1 MNDNPIGDVGLTA
14 IVKSLKERAK
24 QVDDD
29 EDEEEEAEMTKS
41 QMKISYLN
49 LSNCKIG
56 NKGVIEVSLLNYS
69 IAE

>member
-1 MNDNPIGDVGLTA
+1 M
-14 IVKSLKERAK
+14 
-24 QVDDD
+24 DDD

-56 NKGVIEVSLLNYS
+56 NKGVIEVSLQEGNCS
-69 IAE
+69 IVEWENLVSAFGP